1 MRVIKGETID
11 VFVPSSQV
19 QDAFGAPIKTYT
31 KVSVDNVVRHPAEAE
46 DYTDTN
52 RPEGTVIGWVL
63 HFPKTYTA
71 SLREC
76 KVEVEGQMY
85 DIEGD
90 PQAYMLVNTPTPW
103 NRKAYAVRTEG

>member
-1 MRVIKGETID
+1 MIKGET
-11 VFVPSSQV
+11 VTVYRPGATLT
-19 QDAFGAPIKTYT
+19 DAFGAPVKTWT
-31 KVSVDNVVRHPAEAE
+31 AETVENVVRHPAEAE
-46 DYTDTN
+46 DYTESN
-52 RPEGTVIGWVL
+52 RPEGTIIGWVL

-76 KVEVEGQMY
+76 RVEVEGELY

-103 NRKAYAVRTEG
+103 NRRAYAVRTEG